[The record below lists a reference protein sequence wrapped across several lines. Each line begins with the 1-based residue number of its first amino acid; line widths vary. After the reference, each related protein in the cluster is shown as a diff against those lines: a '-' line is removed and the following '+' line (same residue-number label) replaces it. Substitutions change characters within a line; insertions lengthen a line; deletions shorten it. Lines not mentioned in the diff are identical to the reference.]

1 MVDVEPGADVD
12 VDTMEEATVDEEG
25 TNVDGMTRV
34 VVAPGVVDD
43 AEPPPASSPPPPQ
56 LADRRAN
63 SNTVAVLA
71 AAEVGTGGKCRSLLM
86 GELLFRWG
94 GPAAGPGGRCHGEC
108 RSEVPRKFRAT
119 PEPGPTRIRIHQNR
133 TQRALPSGR
142 K

>member
-94 GPAAGPGGRCHGEC
+94 GRPLARAGDATGSAGQRCHA
-108 RSEVPRKFRAT
+108 SSVPRPNRVPRGSGSTRTEPSVRFR
-119 PEPGPTRIRIHQNR
+119 P
-133 TQRALPSGR
+133 
-142 K
+142 